1 MKKKSKKGL
10 KIRIRGILL
19 FFQRENLHRLLLVL
33 LLLIFLSTLGWSVFE
48 PNTSLVEGLWW
59 SIVTLTTVGYGD
71 ITPTTFAGRLIGMLI
86 MLVGIG
92 ILMLFTATIAG
103 VFVNWQL
110 RKERGMSSYNFE
122 KHIIL
127 CEWNYRARDILQE
140 LRSDQRVE
148 TAPVVL
154 IAEIDMKPVDDDHL
168 FFIQGSVND
177 ENMRRANLEKASTVI
192 IIGDDS
198 LDPSARDA
206 KVVLA
211 TLTVESIN
219 PGAYT
224 IVEIVDGAN
233 AQHCKRANANEIIV
247 VGDFSSKLI
256 SRSTIDHG
264 ISKVVADLL
273 SSRLGNN
280 DLYKIPVPES
290 MANRSFIDI
299 FSEMKHANNIIVL
312 AVQKGNEGEIVS
324 NPPTDYRVEGDDHLI
339 VVSEGKPQSLL

>member
-168 FFIQGSVND
+168 FFVQGAVND